1 MQKLEGWKTFIFFG
15 VTLIVAL
22 ANLLGFVDYR
32 PTADEYEVIA
42 VLVSVAGLVLRYFT
56 TTEIFVGKG

>member
-15 VTLIVAL
+15 VALLVAL

-32 PTADEYEVIA
+32 PSEDEYEVIA

-56 TTEIFVGKG
+56 TTEIFASKG